1 MNWPALQVPLFRAV
15 AWGLAPLGDAHV
27 WLMFKR
33 DLRQAL
39 QPYQAKVPF
48 AIELADKSHVHKLA
62 ALYHADDPE
71 RVAAKAEIYRTRLSA
86 GSLCFVA
93 RIEGKVVS
101 FNWLRVRGATGA
113 GKVPMALQDDEIYT
127 TNAYTAE
134 AWRGQGLHPALN
146 HAMLKFAQD
155 KGFRIAYT
163 LARAD
168 NARSLVTMQR
178 VGWVH
183 SSTLLCF
190 EPSRGQRK
198 LRWLAS
204 GSPYPMPV
212 AGLAAQRMP
221 TLAELVEE
229 QRFVA
234 QERVQARPWS
244 HTYRM
249 HRGDATFYLKVVPTE
264 HAARL
269 KAATAVTRAFPQH
282 VPQLVACND
291 ATESWLLTRDHG
303 GESLGDGSPLRQL
316 VKMVQTYASLQARA
330 VSDTHLL
337 RSLPQTNVDDVVPRL
352 LAFLASDAGNQD
364 ATPAGAA
371 FFLGAAEARRFFD
384 VLSPRQAL
392 LERHLAASKRLPCT
406 LNHGNLRPD
415 NAAITAAGE
424 CVLLNWT
431 RATAGPAGLSLHPL
445 LDGGVPP
452 TRLTD
457 DKGSDNEDGGDE
469 DGGSEHGAAAGSL
482 LAHYASTL
490 VRCGYAD
497 AQTLRAALPASIA
510 VGHVLDVLYLAE
522 HPMDEPDELQLVRDL
537 LRARLNQV
545 VELSDRL
552 GRLEVDGAKACA
564 ETA

>member
-1 MNWPALQVPLFRAV
+1 MMNLPALQVPLFRAL
-15 AWGLAPLGDAHV
+15 AWGLAPLGEAHV

-33 DLRQAL
+33 DLRQPL

-48 AIELADKSHVHKLA
+48 EIELADKSQVHELA
-62 ALYHADDPE
+62 ALYHADDPR
-71 RVAAKAEIYRTRLSA
+71 RVAAKAEIYRTRLGA

-113 GKVPMALQDDEIYT
+113 AKVPMALQDDEIYT

-146 HAMLKFAQD
+146 YAMLKYAQD

-163 LARAD
+163 MARAD

-183 SSTLLCF
+183 SSALLCF
-190 EPSRGQRK
+190 EPARGQRK

-229 QRFVA
+229 QRFVG
-234 QERVQARPWS
+234 QERVQAKPWS

-249 HRGDATFYLKVVPTE
+249 HRGDASFYMKVVPSE
-264 HAARL
+264 HAAKL
-269 KAATAVTRAFPQH
+269 KVAATVARAFPQH
-282 VPQLVACND
+282 VPQLVACNY

-303 GESLGDGSPLRQL
+303 GAGLGEGSPLPQL
-316 VKMVQTYASLQARA
+316 VKMVQTYASLQARS
-330 VSDTHLL
+330 VSHTQLL
-337 RSLPQTNVDDVVPRL
+337 RSLPQTHVDGAVSRL
-352 LAFLASDAGNQD
+352 LAFLASNAGSEG
-364 ATPAGAA
+364 ATSAGAA
-371 FFLGAAEARRFFD
+371 FFLGPAEARRFFD
-384 VLSPRQAL
+384 ALSPRQGL

-415 NAAITAAGE
+415 NAAITAAGT
-424 CVLLNWT
+424 CVLFNWT

-445 LDGGVPP
+445 LDGGAPP
-452 TRLTD
+452 TRLP
-457 DKGSDNEDGGDE
+457 GDE
-469 DGGSEHGAAAGSL
+469 DSSGEGGPTAASL

-490 VRCGYAD
+490 VNCGYAD

-510 VGHVLDVLYLAE
+510 AGLLLDVLYLSE
-522 HPMDEPDELQLVRDL
+522 HPMDEPDELQLVRDH

-545 VELSDRL
+545 VELCDRL
-552 GRLEVDGAKACA
+552 GHLEAAGAEACA
-564 ETA
+564 ETP